1 MNNFYDNLMS
11 ILELQNTIRKLTAPI
26 NPVLSN
32 KELMESIATETQLVS
47 SINKIIEE
55 SNQSL
60 CNARK
65 SLHPSV
71 LQQSG
76 IMTGLPPYITAMTK
90 SVPRGL
96 VTSMTAVSPE
106 SIKYFNVVRPIMND
120 LSSYVREI
128 SILRSSVYIPEQL
141 IPDNCDSSKEPKNE
155 YCENQTIFPT
165 EHVLRKIS
173 PADAVSII
181 ASLIGIL
188 LTLISMLQPQNGP
201 TEEQMQE
208 QLDNQ
213 TKLIELLQ
221 ESSHQTHE
229 SIDSLCDS
237 VEHLTSILSEVQL
250 ILEETP
256 EDYQDPPESPEAS
269 PASSSGFQSPDPS
282 SDEFRPDNS
291 TSPHEPDAPYNH

>member
-1 MNNFYDNLMS
+1 MNNFYDNLRS
-11 ILELQNTIRKLTAPI
+11 ILELQNTIRKLTSPI

-32 KELMESIATETQLVS
+32 KALMKSITTEAQLVS
-47 SINKIIEE
+47 QIQKIIEE

-76 IMTGLPPYITAMTK
+76 VMAGVHPYITTMTK

-96 VTSMTAVSPE
+96 VTSMTSVSPE

-128 SILRSSVYIPEQL
+128 SILSSSVYIPEQL
-141 IPDNCDSSKEPKNE
+141 VPHDCDSSKEPKSE
-155 YCENQTIFPT
+155 YSENQTVFPT

-173 PADAVSII
+173 PVDAVSII
-181 ASLIGIL
+181 SSLIGIL

-213 TKLIELLQ
+213 TKMIELLQ
-221 ESSHQTHE
+221 ENSHQTHE
-229 SIDSLCDS
+229 NIDALCDS

-256 EDYQDPPESPEAS
+256 EDYQDPPESPGAS
-269 PASSSGFQSPDPS
+269 PASSSDFQSPDPS
-282 SDEFRPDNS
+282 SDEFRPDKS
-291 TSPHEPDAPYNH
+291 TSPHEPDVPYNH